1 MSWLIA
7 SINKTQLS
15 AFPVLLPP
23 LVEQRKF
30 QRQVEAVDAIAALQG
45 AAAMKAEATFNALLA
60 RAFTAA
66 APQVQHEAERATA

>member
-45 AAAMKAEATFNALLA
+45 AAAMMAEATFNALLA